1 MTGKTSTRGR
11 PREVEDE
18 DILNVIRRSENK
30 EVPKP
35 DIGNADEITIG
46 DEGLRKR
53 LNQLESEGRVESRTI
68 GQTRLFQLGEL
79 ETEDP
84 VKHPVMAKAH
94 RWSNLLTSIGKTYF
108 YTASGFLF
116 ASITFFI
123 LFLHGHAGQINP
135 PLLTQDQVLLVGYGL
150 GYLGALI
157 GVVFGIAYG
166 AGLIIPKATSAW
178 LRRTSTDESGG

>member
-1 MTGKTSTRGR
+1 MRGKSSTRGR

-18 DILNVIRRSENK
+18 DILNVIRRSDNT

-79 ETEDP
+79 EAEDP
-84 VKHPVMAKAH
+84 VKNPAMAKAH

-108 YTASGFLF
+108 YIASGFLF

-123 LFLHGHAGQINP
+123 LFLHGDAGQINP
-135 PLLTQDQVLLVGYGL
+135 PVLTQEQILLVGYGL
-150 GYLGALI
+150 GYFGALI
-157 GVVFGIAYG
+157 GVVFGITYG
-166 AGLIIPKATSAW
+166 AGVIIPKAVSSW
-178 LRRTSTDESGG
+178 LRRTSTDGIEE